1 MGIAF
6 FPKQNEKKRFAAI
19 LITFAIV
26 FIGAVVFG
34 FYCLFLYLQKPSPVI
49 PTTAKQEE
57 KVSAEIRQFGI
68 KIDKIDVL
76 APVIKDVDGT
86 NKATYNKE
94 LEKGVAHYKGTALP
108 DQGSN
113 IFVFGHSSPTIGTG
127 PYVEIFAR
135 LDELEADD
143 KITIYYENQE
153 YEYYVFEKRA
163 IEKTETS
170 VLLPTEK
177 EQLTL
182 MTCWPIGSNARRLI
196 IKAEPKGE
204 NPAQIGLSY

>member
-1 MGIAF
+1 M
-6 FPKQNEKKRFAAI
+6 
-19 LITFAIV
+19 
-26 FIGAVVFG
+26 
-34 FYCLFLYLQKPSPVI
+34 
-49 PTTAKQEE
+49 
-57 KVSAEIRQFGI
+57 
-68 KIDKIDVL
+68 

-113 IFVFGHSSPTIGTG
+113 IFVFGHSSPTIETG